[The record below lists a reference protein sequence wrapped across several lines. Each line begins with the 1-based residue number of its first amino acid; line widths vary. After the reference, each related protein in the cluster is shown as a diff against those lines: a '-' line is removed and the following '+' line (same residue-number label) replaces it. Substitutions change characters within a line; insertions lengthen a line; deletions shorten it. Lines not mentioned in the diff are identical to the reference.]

1 MTTRIAIFSDLHG
14 NSAATEAVLAAID
27 AEAPDAVYNLGDL
40 VGYGAKP
47 NETIEPHP
55 RARHPDHHGQL
66 RRRRRASTATTA
78 AAPIRTK
85 TRKRGGSSRSSGRE
99 ASPPRRTR
107 PTCARSL
114 PEIRFEAEGKRFR
127 LVHGS
132 PRRMNEYLFEDRDPR
147 SLARIAQ
154 GAEADVL
161 VFGHTHKPWVREIED
176 VLFVNDG
183 SVGKPKDGD
192 PRAAW
197 ALLTVERGKP
207 VQVEIRRVPYDVA
220 THGRGD
226 PRCRRL
232 ARSLRTDIET
242 GGHPERG
249 YPLHPMILCDPI
261 TPGRLAVGRDA
272 LSGQRAVLR
281 ARPAALCAGARGCIA
296 ADPDARWTGTAAR
309 CGMRA
314 RQS

>member
-47 NETIEPHP
+47 NETIALIHARGIPTIMGNYDDGVGFDRDECGCAYTDPEEEARGQQSLFWT
-55 RARHPDHHGQL
+55 RAETTPENKAYL
-66 RRRRRASTATTA
+66 RTL
-78 AAPIRTK
+78 
-85 TRKRGGSSRSSGRE
+85 
-99 ASPPRRTR
+99 
-107 PTCARSL
+107 L

-147 SLARIAQ
+147 SLARIAK

-161 VFGHTHKPWVREIED
+161 VFGHTHKPWVREIEG
-176 VLFVNDG
+176 VLMVNDG

-197 ALLTVERGKP
+197 ALLTVEPRQP
-207 VQVEIRRVPYDVA
+207 VQFEVRRVPYDVA
-220 THGRGD
+220 AMAAAIRAAEGLPDHF
-226 PRCRRL
+226 
-232 ARSLRTDIET
+232 ATDIET
-242 GGHPERG
+242 GG
-249 YPLHPMILCDPI
+249 
-261 TPGRLAVGRDA
+261 A
-272 LSGQRAVLR
+272 S
-281 ARPAALCAGARGCIA
+281 
-296 ADPDARWTGTAAR
+296 
-309 CGMRA
+309 
-314 RQS
+314 